1 MQTFQDNTPKSI
13 PCTEESKVLRLV
25 ANQSIDGLLKENP
38 NLLVFPQC
46 LDDCEDDL
54 KDQYICSLHESVDSN
69 DARWMHVQPTNIV
82 GYFGVGDTNAS
93 IISRFSNTDG
103 LDKDYFLHYL
113 LQKALSIN
121 IFNLEH
127 SLSKDD
133 QVFDFLMLLFPGF
146 FKQALAQGLY
156 KEYRDYA
163 RNDANVKGRID
174 VNRHLN
180 LNVPFS
186 GKVAYQSREISYD
199 NNVTELIRH
208 TIEFMRTKELGR
220 ALLNADSDVVD
231 YVRQISASTPAYSK
245 KERSHIIRANL
256 KPAKHPYFTK
266 YRPLQNLCVRILRH
280 ESIRYGEEMEKVHGI
295 LFDMSWLWE
304 EYLATLLPEY
314 THPKNRKG
322 TDAIYLGEHGAL
334 ERYPDFYYGKTG
346 GIVLDAK
353 YKRNVDRNDEHQIIA
368 YMYRLQSRYGGFL
381 MPRSSAEA
389 SSLTKLKGYGQQIG
403 RQSLVIPQDAASYD
417 EFCSSINQSE
427 GSLIN
432 EVQSL

>member
-1 MQTFQDNTPKSI
+1 MQPFQDNTPKSI
-13 PCTEESKVLRLV
+13 PCSEESKVLRLV
-25 ANQSIDGLLKENP
+25 ANQSIEGLLKENP

-54 KDQYICSLHESVDSN
+54 KAQFICSLHESVDSN
-69 DARWMHVQPTNIV
+69 GARWMHIQPTNIV
-82 GYFGVGDTNAS
+82 GYFGVGDTNACV
-93 IISRFSNTDG
+93 ISRFSNTGG

-113 LQKALSIN
+113 LQKALSVN

-156 KEYRDYA
+156 KEYRGYA

-180 LNVPFS
+180 LNAPFS
-186 GKVAYQSREISYD
+186 GNVAYQSREISYD

-208 TIEFMRTKELGR
+208 TIEFMRTRELGR
-220 ALLNADSDVVD
+220 ALLNADSDVAD

-245 KERSHIIRANL
+245 KDRNRIIRANL

-266 YRPLQNLCVRILRH
+266 YRSLQNLCVRILRH
-280 ESIRYGEEMEKVHGI
+280 ESIRYGEEQDKVHGI

-322 TDAIYLGEHGAL
+322 TDAIYLGENGAL
-334 ERYPDFYYGKTG
+334 ERYPDFYSGKIG

-353 YKRNVDRNDEHQIIA
+353 YKRDVDRNDEHQIIA

-381 MPRSSAEA
+381 MPRIVAETTQPTQ
-389 SSLTKLKGYGQQIG
+389 LLGYSQQIG
-403 RQSLVIPQDAASYD
+403 KQYLVVPQDAGTYD
-417 EFCSSINQSE
+417 EFCSSIGQFENMFVGRIE
-427 GSLIN
+427 SL
-432 EVQSL
+432 

>member
-1 MQTFQDNTPKSI
+1 MQPFQDNTPKSI
-13 PCTEESKVLRLV
+13 PCSEESKVLRLV
-25 ANQSIDGLLKENP
+25 ANQSIEGLLQENP

-54 KDQYICSLHESVDSN
+54 KAQFICSLHESVDSN
-69 DARWMHVQPTNIV
+69 GARWMHIQPTNIV
-82 GYFGVGDTNAS
+82 GYFGVGDTNACV
-93 IISRFSNTDG
+93 ISRFSNTGG
-103 LDKDYFLHYL
+103 LDKDYFLRYL
-113 LQKALSIN
+113 LQKALSVN

-156 KEYRDYA
+156 KEYRGYA

-180 LNVPFS
+180 LNAPFS
-186 GKVAYQSREISYD
+186 GNVAYQSREISYD

-208 TIEFMRTKELGR
+208 TIEFMRTRELGR
-220 ALLNADSDVVD
+220 ALLNADSDVAD

-245 KERSHIIRANL
+245 KDRNRIIRANL

-266 YRPLQNLCVRILRH
+266 YRSLQNLCVRILRH
-280 ESIRYGEEMEKVHGI
+280 ESIRYGEEQDKVHGI

-322 TDAIYLGEHGAL
+322 TDAIYLGENGAL
-334 ERYPDFYYGKTG
+334 ERYPDFYSGKVG

-353 YKRNVDRNDEHQIIA
+353 YKRDVDRNDEHQIIA

-381 MPRSSAEA
+381 MPRIVAETTQPTQ
-389 SSLTKLKGYGQQIG
+389 LLGYSQQIG
-403 RQSLVIPQDAASYD
+403 KQYLVVPQDAGTYD
-417 EFCSSINQSE
+417 EFCSSIGQFENMFVGRIE
-427 GSLIN
+427 SL
-432 EVQSL
+432 

>member
-1 MQTFQDNTPKSI
+1 MQPFQDNTPKSI
-13 PCTEESKVLRLV
+13 PCSEESKVLRLV
-25 ANQSIDGLLKENP
+25 ANQSIEGLLQENP

-54 KDQYICSLHESVDSN
+54 KAQFICSLHESVDSN
-69 DARWMHVQPTNIV
+69 GARWMYIQPTNIV
-82 GYFGVGDTNAS
+82 GYFGVGDTNACV
-93 IISRFSNTDG
+93 ISRFSNTGG

-113 LQKALSIN
+113 LQKALSVN

-156 KEYRDYA
+156 KEYRGYA

-180 LNVPFS
+180 LNAPFS
-186 GKVAYQSREISYD
+186 GNVAYQSREISYD

-208 TIEFMRTKELGR
+208 TIEFMRTRELGR
-220 ALLNADSDVVD
+220 ALLNADSDVAD

-245 KERSHIIRANL
+245 KDRNRIIRANL

-266 YRPLQNLCVRILRH
+266 YRSLQNLCVRILRH
-280 ESIRYGEEMEKVHGI
+280 ESIRYGEEQDKVHGI

-322 TDAIYLGEHGAL
+322 TDAIYLGENGAL
-334 ERYPDFYYGKTG
+334 ERYPDFYSGKVG

-353 YKRNVDRNDEHQIIA
+353 YKRDVDRNDEHQIIA

-381 MPRSSAEA
+381 MPRIVAETTQPTQ
-389 SSLTKLKGYGQQIG
+389 LLGYSQQIG
-403 RQSLVIPQDAASYD
+403 KQYLVVPQDAGTYD
-417 EFCSSINQSE
+417 EFCSSIGQFENMFVGRIE
-427 GSLIN
+427 SL
-432 EVQSL
+432 

>member
-1 MQTFQDNTPKSI
+1 MQPFQDNTPKSI
-13 PCTEESKVLRLV
+13 PCSKESEILRLV
-25 ANQSIDGLLKENP
+25 ANQSIEGLLKENP

-54 KDQYICSLHESVDSN
+54 KTQFICSLHESVDPN
-69 DARWMHVQPTNIV
+69 GVRWMHVQPTNIV

-93 IISRFSNTDG
+93 IISRFSNTGG

-121 IFNLEH
+121 IFNLQH

-156 KEYRDYA
+156 KEYRGYA

-208 TIEFMRTKELGR
+208 TIEFMRTRELGR
-220 ALLNADSDVVD
+220 ALLNADSDVSD
-231 YVRQISASTPAYSK
+231 YVRQISAFTPAYSQK
-245 KERSHIIRANL
+245 DRNRIIRANL
-256 KPAKHPYFTK
+256 KPVKHPYFTK

-280 ESIRYGEEMEKVHGI
+280 ESIRYGEDQDKVHGI

-322 TDAIYLGEHGAL
+322 TDAIYLGENATL
-334 ERYPDFYYGKTG
+334 ERYPDFYNGQFG
-346 GIVLDAK
+346 GVVLDAK
-353 YKRNVDRNDEHQIIA
+353 YKRNVNRDDEHQIIA

-381 MPRSSAEA
+381 MPRVSIET
-389 SSLTKLKGYGQQIG
+389 TKPTQLLGYRQKIG
-403 RQSLVIPQDAASYD
+403 HQYLVIPQGTQSYD
-417 EFCSSINQSE
+417 AFCSEITQSE
-427 GSLIN
+427 N
-432 EVQSL
+432 EFVKLVQPL

>member
-1 MQTFQDNTPKSI
+1 MQPFQDNTPKSI
-13 PCTEESKVLRLV
+13 PCSEESKVLRLV
-25 ANQSIDGLLKENP
+25 ANQSIEGLLQENP

-54 KDQYICSLHESVDSN
+54 KAQFICSLHESVDSN
-69 DARWMHVQPTNIV
+69 GARWMHIQPTNIV
-82 GYFGVGDTNAS
+82 GYFGVGDTNACV
-93 IISRFSNTDG
+93 ISRFSNTGG
-103 LDKDYFLHYL
+103 LDNHYL
-113 LQKALSIN
+113 LQKALSVN

-156 KEYRDYA
+156 KEYRGYA

-180 LNVPFS
+180 LNAPFS
-186 GKVAYQSREISYD
+186 GNVAYQSREISYD

-208 TIEFMRTKELGR
+208 TIEFMRTRELGR
-220 ALLNADSDVVD
+220 ALLNADSDVAD

-245 KERSHIIRANL
+245 KDRNRIIRANL

-266 YRPLQNLCVRILRH
+266 YRSLQNLCVRILRH
-280 ESIRYGEEMEKVHGI
+280 ESIRYGEEQDKVHGI

-322 TDAIYLGEHGAL
+322 TDAIYLGENGAL
-334 ERYPDFYYGKTG
+334 ERYPDFYSGKVG

-353 YKRNVDRNDEHQIIA
+353 YKRDVDRNDEHQIIA

-381 MPRSSAEA
+381 MPRIVAETTQPTQ
-389 SSLTKLKGYGQQIG
+389 LLGYSQQIG
-403 RQSLVIPQDAASYD
+403 KQYLVVPQDAGTYD
-417 EFCSSINQSE
+417 EFCSSIGQFENMFVGRIE
-427 GSLIN
+427 SL
-432 EVQSL
+432 

>member
-1 MQTFQDNTPKSI
+1 
-13 PCTEESKVLRLV
+13 
-25 ANQSIDGLLKENP
+25 
-38 NLLVFPQC
+38 
-46 LDDCEDDL
+46 
-54 KDQYICSLHESVDSN
+54 
-69 DARWMHVQPTNIV
+69 MHVQPTNIV

-93 IISRFSNTDG
+93 IISRFSNTGG

-113 LQKALSIN
+113 LQKALSVN

-156 KEYRDYA
+156 KEYRGYA

-180 LNVPFS
+180 LNAPFS
-186 GKVAYQSREISYD
+186 GKVSYQSREISYD
-199 NNVTELIRH
+199 NNITELIRH
-208 TIEFMRTKELGR
+208 TIEFMRTRELGR
-220 ALLNADSDVVD
+220 ALLNADSDVAD

-245 KERSHIIRANL
+245 KDRNRIIRANL

-280 ESIRYGEEMEKVHGI
+280 ESIRYGEEQDKVHGI

-322 TDAIYLGEHGAL
+322 TDAIYLGENGAL
-334 ERYPDFYYGKTG
+334 ERYPDFYSGKVG

-381 MPRSSAEA
+381 MPRIVAETTQPTQ
-389 SSLTKLKGYGQQIG
+389 LLGYSQQIG
-403 RQSLVIPQDAASYD
+403 KQYLVVPQDAGTYD
-417 EFCSSINQSE
+417 EFCSSIDQFENMFVGRIE
-427 GSLIN
+427 SL
-432 EVQSL
+432 

>member
-1 MQTFQDNTPKSI
+1 MQPFQDNTPKSI
-13 PCTEESKVLRLV
+13 PCSEESKVLRLV
-25 ANQSIDGLLKENP
+25 ANQSIEGLLQENP

-54 KDQYICSLHESVDSN
+54 KAQFICSLHESVDSN
-69 DARWMHVQPTNIV
+69 GARWMHIQPTNIV
-82 GYFGVGDTNAS
+82 GYFGVGDTNACV
-93 IISRFSNTDG
+93 ISRFSNTGG

-113 LQKALSIN
+113 LQKALSVN

-156 KEYRDYA
+156 KEYRGYA

-180 LNVPFS
+180 LNAPFS
-186 GKVAYQSREISYD
+186 GNVAYQSREISYD

-208 TIEFMRTKELGR
+208 TIEFMRTRELGR
-220 ALLNADSDVVD
+220 ALLNADSDVAD

-245 KERSHIIRANL
+245 KDRNRIIRANL

-266 YRPLQNLCVRILRH
+266 YRSLQNLCVRILRH
-280 ESIRYGEEMEKVHGI
+280 ESIRYGEEQDKVHGI

-322 TDAIYLGEHGAL
+322 TDAIYLGENGAL
-334 ERYPDFYYGKTG
+334 ERYPDFYSGKVG

-353 YKRNVDRNDEHQIIA
+353 YKRDVDRNDEHQIIA

-381 MPRSSAEA
+381 MPRIVAETTQPTQ
-389 SSLTKLKGYGQQIG
+389 LLGYSQQIG
-403 RQSLVIPQDAASYD
+403 KQYLVVPQDAGTYD
-417 EFCSSINQSE
+417 EFCSSIGQFENMFVGRIE
-427 GSLIN
+427 SL
-432 EVQSL
+432 